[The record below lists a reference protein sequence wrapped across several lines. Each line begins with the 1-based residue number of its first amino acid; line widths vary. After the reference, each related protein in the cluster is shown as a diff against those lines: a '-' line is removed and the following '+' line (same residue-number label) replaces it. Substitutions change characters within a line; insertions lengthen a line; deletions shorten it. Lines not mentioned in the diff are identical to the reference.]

1 MFEVCR
7 GRKSLVK
14 IGIPPVVR
22 GIDFLYHGSLG
33 SSLAGI
39 LLIRVKFLPEEGEN
53 I

>member
-14 IGIPPVVR
+14 IGIPLVVR
-22 GIDFLYHGSLG
+22 GIDFLYYSSLE

-39 LLIRVKFLPEEGEN
+39 LLIRVKFMPEGEN